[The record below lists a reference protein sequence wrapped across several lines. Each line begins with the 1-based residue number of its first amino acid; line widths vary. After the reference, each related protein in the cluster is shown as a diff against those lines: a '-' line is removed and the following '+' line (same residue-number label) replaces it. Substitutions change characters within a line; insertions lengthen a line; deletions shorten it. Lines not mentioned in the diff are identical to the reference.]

1 MSMES
6 AITKNVRLHPLVID
20 QNIKRLDEL
29 QIQIRNHLQHLGI
42 IEIYEV
48 GSVFYA
54 RSIGPMPLPEN
65 VNLIAGNEMIEG
77 AKKYLDYFESISLLD
92 KVLLEVTGKPA
103 PTIDWSGE
111 NQERLKFMI
120 EVTWARKNELCIA
133 GKDPRMSAK
142 DKGLMVGMLADENK
156 EEGKKIIDVI
166 NSPLFHGSVNAA
178 RKLIKYLELDEQTKK
193 DLNTAVLNMVNNVA
207 KQAHQLRIRQGY
219 DTITMKLPTSDGPN
233 NGILALAR
241 LIQYCN
247 VGVEKLHDYRPTII
261 SWFPYALAE
270 RKFYEECNEGI
281 AWRLQ
286 MFASGGGFFT
296 DEEVG
301 RELGKGIQG
310 CSLID
315 ETARGPLIMAGS
327 TGTTP
332 SYTDIG
338 AVWKRIEQITRH
350 KGTGIYKSRSEAA
363 YVSRTL
369 GEGSVARETVPRTE
383 EKGPGEDSGERRG
396 VAQATPSRS
405 RKKGTTPRTTKIN
418 GDAYVEFIVREKKDI
433 PQEAIHQDGIYW
445 VPKFFNF
452 GKYFDSLKQSK
463 ENQPSK
469 AEGKEKA
476 MVTRAGETTKTVH
489 DIGAS
494 PVGKIEKQN
503 CGIEKKAQ
511 DRVGDANETQKE
523 KCLAGRTDQSK
534 PPVLSLAFDSA
545 CSKAIITNPN
555 VLVNPVHH
563 KVRIDG
569 ANPNHPLQSS
579 LGGYIDG
586 YVLSE
591 SGMRIQFPKD
601 LHVLHCDDS
610 AADLLSVRQCLR
622 NGWCKAVLDEE

>member
-1 MSMES
+1 MIPKMSMES

-20 QNIKRLDEL
+20 PNIKRLDEL
-29 QIQIRNHLQHLGI
+29 PIQIRNHLQHLGI

-219 DTITMKLPTSDGPN
+219 NTITMKLPTSDGPN

-315 ETARGPLIMAGS
+315 ETARGPLIRARSHG
-327 TGTTP
+327 
-332 SYTDIG
+332 DQG
-338 AVWKRIEQITRH
+338 AR
-350 KGTGIYKSRSEAA
+350 Y
-363 YVSRTL
+363 
-369 GEGSVARETVPRTE
+369 
-383 EKGPGEDSGERRG
+383 
-396 VAQATPSRS
+396 
-405 RKKGTTPRTTKIN
+405 
-418 GDAYVEFIVREKKDI
+418 
-433 PQEAIHQDGIYW
+433 
-445 VPKFFNF
+445 
-452 GKYFDSLKQSK
+452 
-463 ENQPSK
+463 
-469 AEGKEKA
+469 
-476 MVTRAGETTKTVH
+476 
-489 DIGAS
+489 
-494 PVGKIEKQN
+494 
-503 CGIEKKAQ
+503 
-511 DRVGDANETQKE
+511 
-523 KCLAGRTDQSK
+523 
-534 PPVLSLAFDSA
+534 
-545 CSKAIITNPN
+545 
-555 VLVNPVHH
+555 
-563 KVRIDG
+563 
-569 ANPNHPLQSS
+569 
-579 LGGYIDG
+579 
-586 YVLSE
+586 
-591 SGMRIQFPKD
+591 
-601 LHVLHCDDS
+601 
-610 AADLLSVRQCLR
+610 
-622 NGWCKAVLDEE
+622 